1 MKTNTSRQPKVSA
14 AIRAGAALCVFV
26 WVTGFAVCNLDRLCQ
41 CSGHGA
47 SGHSHEAVAAHEH
60 GYSHDAG
67 HHHDDGEAHQHATAS
82 HQHEDGAAQGD
93 GGCHGKKRGDKEVCC
108 STIQALVV
116 SPTPIVIAK
125 PVTQPALLISLL
137 CAAREHALTAPACGE
152 FRQARSRDWVFA
164 PAVCLG
170 PALHSLAP
178 PASV

>member
-14 AIRAGAALCVFV
+14 VIRVGAALCVFV

-41 CSGHGA
+41 CTGHGA
-47 SGHSHEAVAAHEH
+47 SGHSHEALAAHEQGH
-60 GYSHDAG
+60 SHDAE

-125 PVTQPALLISLL
+125 PVTQPALFISLL

-152 FRQARSRDWVFA
+152 FRQARSRDWVFT